1 LCHASI
7 NTVRARFSYWQARSP
22 LLC

>member
-1 LCHASI
+1 LGHASI
-7 NTVRARFSYWQARSP
+7 NTVKVRFSYWPARSP